1 MVTDLTG
8 CFTPS
13 KSTGPDAMEV
23 ERKVGGA
30 RNGPRWSQK
39 GCGTLRFRPNLDSQ
53 RRAASRLLTRTLQSI
68 HIQIVRPLPP
78 SPCARLDDFK
88 HESEKVLSCSMERQ
102 CIDHRGLAESRR
114 QRLVVRL
121 GRIATRS
128 NHCHTSC
135 VACVSCGGARPAKV
149 KNDIRKREDEIRT
162 TVAAC

>member
-78 SPCARLDDFK
+78 SPYTSLDDFK
-88 HESEKVLSCSMERQ
+88 HGSEKVLSCPMERQ
-102 CIDHRGLAESRR
+102 CIDIETWQNHGGRGWWCDLVGLPLDRIMIILRASR
-114 QRLVVRL
+114 
-121 GRIATRS
+121 A
-128 NHCHTSC
+128 
-135 VACVSCGGARPAKV
+135 
-149 KNDIRKREDEIRT
+149 
-162 TVAAC
+162 